1 MIAFA
6 AVADVIGHKPERSF
20 LLLDQLGE
28 RVGQQ
33 QLDLGLER
41 NQLARARSAGS

>member
-1 MIAFA
+1 MIELA

-28 RVGQQ
+28 KGNNS
-33 QLDLGLER
+33 LIWGLR
-41 NQLARARSAGS
+41 GIN